1 MGAGDADKHNLFA
14 GPHFA
19 DAMDNRNASQRPAA
33 SRLFDNGRQRFF
45 GHSRIVLQ
53 RQRFYA
59 VAEIMITHFPG
70 KRAMS
75 VLTWARNMTGWPGAT
90 KTARS

>member
-1 MGAGDADKHNLFA
+1 
-14 GPHFA
+14 
-19 DAMDNRNASQRPAA
+19 MDNRNAPQRPAA

-70 KRAMS
+70 KGHDRA
-75 VLTWARNMTGWPGAT
+75 VFVAPGQPVIFRAHV
-90 KTARS
+90 KTLMANQNSGFRHLNPL